1 MNSKKTKKKLT
12 YGVIALTLLGTQ
24 TLVQEKIH
32 ADDSTTTVENGSEQ
46 AKKGTIEVSI
56 IDSSSGKVLKSFDI
70 TDDSGIQ
77 LQTHDSEIKAQ
88 ISSLYGY
95 VFDISQGSYD
105 PTFIGGKTGEAK
117 FYVKKASSGTI
128 NVNIID
134 SSSGQVLKNFD
145 ITDFSNVQLQAHESE
160 IESQIASLKGYV
172 LDQSQG
178 SYAPNFIGGETA
190 EAKFYVKKATSGTI
204 NVNIID
210 SSSGQ
215 VLKNFNITDIPGQ
228 VLDSHESE
236 IENQIASLKGYV
248 LDKSQGSYDPTF
260 IGGETGE
267 AKFYVKKA
275 ESGTINVNIID
286 SSSGQVL
293 KNFDI
298 TDIPGQV
305 LDSHESEIENQIA
318 SLKGYVLDK
327 SQGSYDPTFIGGET
341 GEAKFYVKKS
351 ESGTSKINIT
361 TSSNAQVIKNNDAKA
376 LKQSSGLTESQ
387 AQKKSSIDEDSKN
400 QKIIANEKKSNSLPH
415 TGESSSFLSYS
426 LGTLTLLGASFFFMI
441 KRFKNLWWLGKFY
454 FFDRTSLWP
463 LNLFWYNRYIT
474 LKVEEK

>member
-1 MNSKKTKKKLT
+1 LT
-12 YGVIALTLLGTQ
+12 ILGTQ

-56 IDSSSGKVLKSFDI
+56 IDSTSGKVLKSFDI
-70 TDDSGIQ
+70 IDDSGIQ

-95 VFDISQGSYD
+95 VFDI
-105 PTFIGGKTGEAK
+105 
-117 FYVKKASSGTI
+117 
-128 NVNIID
+128 
-134 SSSGQVLKNFD
+134 
-145 ITDFSNVQLQAHESE
+145 
-160 IESQIASLKGYV
+160 
-172 LDQSQG
+172 
-178 SYAPNFIGGETA
+178 
-190 EAKFYVKKATSGTI
+190 
-204 NVNIID
+204 
-210 SSSGQ
+210 
-215 VLKNFNITDIPGQ
+215 
-228 VLDSHESE
+228 
-236 IENQIASLKGYV
+236 
-248 LDKSQGSYDPTF
+248 SQGSYDPTF

-400 QKIIANEKKSNSLPH
+400 QKIIANEKKSNSLLH

-426 LGTLTLLGASFFFMI
+426 LGILALLGASFFFMI
-441 KRFKNLWWLGKFY
+441 KRFKNL
-454 FFDRTSLWP
+454 
-463 LNLFWYNRYIT
+463 
-474 LKVEEK
+474 

>member
-1 MNSKKTKKKLT
+1 M
-12 YGVIALTLLGTQ
+12 
-24 TLVQEKIH
+24 
-32 ADDSTTTVENGSEQ
+32 
-46 AKKGTIEVSI
+46 
-56 IDSSSGKVLKSFDI
+56 LKSFDI

-215 VLKNFNITDIPGQ
+215 VLKN
-228 VLDSHESE
+228 V
-236 IENQIASLKGYV
+236 
-248 LDKSQGSYDPTF
+248 
-260 IGGETGE
+260 
-267 AKFYVKKA
+267 
-275 ESGTINVNIID
+275 
-286 SSSGQVL
+286 
-293 KNFDI
+293 DI

-327 SQGSYDPTFIGGET
+327 SQGSYDPTFISGET

-376 LKQSSGLTESQ
+376 LKQSSGLIESQ

-426 LGTLTLLGASFFFMI
+426 LGTLALLGASFFFMI
-441 KRFKNLWWLGKFY
+441 KRFKNL
-454 FFDRTSLWP
+454 
-463 LNLFWYNRYIT
+463 
-474 LKVEEK
+474 

>member
-215 VLKNFNITDIPGQ
+215 VLKNF
-228 VLDSHESE
+228 
-236 IENQIASLKGYV
+236 
-248 LDKSQGSYDPTF
+248 
-260 IGGETGE
+260 
-267 AKFYVKKA
+267 
-275 ESGTINVNIID
+275 
-286 SSSGQVL
+286 
-293 KNFDI
+293 DI

-305 LDSHESEIENQIA
+305 LDS
-318 SLKGYVLDK
+318 
-327 SQGSYDPTFIGGET
+327 
-341 GEAKFYVKKS
+341 
-351 ESGTSKINIT
+351 
-361 TSSNAQVIKNNDAKA
+361 
-376 LKQSSGLTESQ
+376 
-387 AQKKSSIDEDSKN
+387 
-400 QKIIANEKKSNSLPH
+400 
-415 TGESSSFLSYS
+415 
-426 LGTLTLLGASFFFMI
+426 
-441 KRFKNLWWLGKFY
+441 
-454 FFDRTSLWP
+454 
-463 LNLFWYNRYIT
+463 
-474 LKVEEK
+474 